1 MFSKNTHAL
10 LIDKL
15 ELRSWFVTRKHY
27 INPGHAAT
35 VGDVLNEQI
44 AVFIDQLG
52 GMAGAW

>member
-1 MFSKNTHAL
+1 MFSKNIRVL

-15 ELRSWFVTRKHY
+15 ALRSWFISRKHY

-35 VGDVLNEQI
+35 VGEVLNEQI

-52 GMAGAW
+52 GMAGEW

>member
-1 MFSKNTHAL
+1 MFAKNTRTL

-15 ELRSWFVTRKHY
+15 ELRNWFISRKHY

-35 VGDVLNEQI
+35 VGEVLNEQI

-52 GMAGAW
+52 GMAEAW